1 MPEKKAYVASAKV
14 LCVAAAVVVAG
25 CAIANPLNMR
35 DATLDMVW
43 PPPPNPPRIRYL
55 REINGPAAVIPEKG
69 RLTRFVELVTGE
81 SKANIGFYAP
91 YGIVSDGEALIYVAD
106 TSVGLVHRYDLATRE
121 VSYIFQA
128 GEERLASPAGVALDR
143 SGNLYVTDSVNAK
156 LYKFNRNGEFL
167 RELHGDRKFQ
177 RPAGIAVNSQG
188 EKYVVDVLAHKLYV
202 FGNDDRFLREFP
214 HVESGEPLKYP
225 SNVAVDRQD
234 NVYVTDSMNFAVRIY
249 DHDGVLRRSLGEI
262 GDAPG
267 SFARPKGVAVDSDR
281 HIYVV
286 DANHGNFQIFDQE
299 GKLLLYV
306 GRNGSKP
313 GEFNLPSGIFI
324 DGKDRVFV
332 SDTFNHRI
340 QIFQYMKEGGK
351 Q

>member
-1 MPEKKAYVASAKV
+1 MPEKKTYVAAAKV
-14 LCVAAAVVVAG
+14 LCVAAAVVMAG
-25 CAIANPLNMR
+25 CAAVEPLNMR
-35 DATLDMVW
+35 DATVDMVW

-69 RLTRFVELVTGE
+69 RLTRLVELVTGE
-81 SKANIGFYAP
+81 SRANIGFYAP

-106 TSVGLVHRYDLATRE
+106 TSAGLVHRYDLASRE
-121 VSYIFQA
+121 VSHIFQA

-143 SGNLYVTDSVNAK
+143 AGNLYVTDSVNAK
-156 LYKFNRNGEFL
+156 LYKFKKNGEFL
-167 RELHGDRKFQ
+167 HELHRDGKFQ
-177 RPAGIAVNSQG
+177 RPAGIAVNSLD

-202 FGNDDRFLREFP
+202 FDKNDRFLKEFP
-214 HVESGEPLKYP
+214 GGDGGEQLNLP

-234 NVYVTDSMNFAVRIY
+234 NVYVTDSMNFVVRIY
-249 DHDGVLRRSLGEI
+249 NRDGVLQKSLGEI

-281 HIYVV
+281 HIYAV
-286 DANHGNFQIFDQE
+286 DANHGNFQIFDQA

-306 GRNGSKP
+306 GKNGNKP

-324 DGKDRVFV
+324 DGKDRIFV

-340 QIFQYMKEGGK
+340 QIFQYLKEGGNK
-351 Q
+351 